1 MIMNLEISKDEQQQL
16 MACIEAAIKSSPSSL
31 QAAAMLLPI
40 AQKISQLKDEN
51 ASDTNG

>member
-1 MIMNLEISKDEQQQL
+1 MNINLTREEQQQL
-16 MACIEAAIKSSPSSL
+16 MACIEEAVKSAPNSL
-31 QAAAMLLPI
+31 QAASVLLPL